1 MTSGYRQTYDRWRGD
16 PQGFWAEAA
25 REIAWIKPPERI
37 FDAQAGVYGRWFP
50 DARCNACF
58 NALDRQVEA
67 GRSDQVA
74 LYHDSPVTGTKRA
87 ITYRELLDETAT
99 LGAVL
104 NELGV
109 VAGDRV
115 LIYMPMIP
123 EAIVAML
130 ACARIGAVHSVV
142 FGGFA
147 AKELATRIDDAE
159 PTIILTASCGIEP
172 GRIVEYKPLLD
183 FAISLARH
191 KPSTCV
197 VYQRPQIEA
206 RMIEG
211 QDQDWTALVDAAR
224 KAGKRAPCAD
234 LAATDPLYILYTSGT
249 TGTPKGVVR
258 DIGGYM
264 VALKW
269 SMTAIYDMKPGE
281 TFWTGSDIGWVVGH
295 SYIVYGPL
303 LQGCASV
310 LYEGKPVGTPDAGAY
325 WRVIEDY
332 KVAAFF
338 TAPTGLR
345 AVRKEDPHAKLIKD
359 YDITS
364 LRTLFLAG
372 ERADPDTVAWAQ
384 KVLGVPVVDHWWQT
398 ETGWPIAANPVG
410 LGMLPVKLGSPSVPM
425 PGYEVHAVDDAAK
438 PVPGG
443 TMGSLVIKLPLP
455 PGCLPTL
462 YRQDV
467 RMRESYLNEFPGY
480 YKTSDAGLIDGD
492 GYLTILGRTDDIINV
507 AGHRL
512 STGGMEEVVA
522 SHPDVAECAVLGV
535 KDEVKGEA
543 PCGFVVLKAGVNRAS
558 HEIEAEI
565 VRLVRDKIGP
575 VAAFKMAFIV
585 ARLPKTRS
593 GKILRGTMKKIADRD
608 PWVTPATIEDPKALD
623 EISQTLEARALDEG
637 AGWSP
642 RPQRPA

>member
-1 MTSGYRQTYDRWRGD
+1 MTSGYRQTYDRWRAD

-50 DARCNACF
+50 DGRCNACF
-58 NALDRQVEA
+58 NALDRHVEA
-67 GRSDQVA
+67 GRGDQVA
-74 LYHDSPVTGTKRA
+74 LYYDSPVTGTKRA
-87 ITYRELLDETAT
+87 ITYRNLLDEAAT
-99 LGAVL
+99 LGAAL
-104 NELGV
+104 ADLGV
-109 VAGDRV
+109 SAGDRV

-159 PTIILTASCGIEP
+159 PKVILTASCGVEP

-183 FAISLARH
+183 LAIALARH
-191 KPSTCV
+191 KPSACV
-197 VYQRPQIEA
+197 VHQRPQIKAHMNEA
-206 RMIEG
+206 R
-211 QDQDWTALVDAAR
+211 DRDWTALVDAAR
-224 KAGKRAPCAD
+224 AAGKRAPCAD

-269 SMTAIYDMKPGE
+269 SMSAIYDMKPGE

-303 LQGCASV
+303 LQGCSTV
-310 LYEGKPVGTPDAGAY
+310 LYEGKPIGTPDAGAY

-332 KVAAFF
+332 KVSAFF

-345 AVRKEDPHAKLIKD
+345 AVRKEDPQARLIKN
-359 YDITS
+359 YDISS

-398 ETGWPIAANPVG
+398 ESGWPIVANPVG
-410 LGMLPVKLGSPSVPM
+410 LGILPIKLGSPSVPM
-425 PGYEVHAVDDAAK
+425 PGYDVHVVDDATQ
-438 PVPGG
+438 PVPAG
-443 TMGSLVIKLPLP
+443 TMGSIVIKLPLP

-462 YRQDV
+462 YRQDE
-467 RMRESYLNEFPGY
+467 RMRESYLNEYPGY
-480 YKTSDAGLIDGD
+480 YKTSDAGFIDED

-535 KDEVKGEA
+535 KDEVKGET
-543 PCGFVVLKAGVNRAS
+543 PCGFVVLKAGINRPS
-558 HEIEAEI
+558 HEIEAE
-565 VRLVRDKIGP
+565 VVKLVRDKIGP
-575 VAAFKMAFIV
+575 VAAFKMAFV
-585 ARLPKTRS
+585 VPRLPKTRS

-608 PWVTPATIEDPKALD
+608 PWVTPATIEDPRVLD
-623 EISQTLEARALDEG
+623 EIKEALEARV
-637 AGWSP
+637 
-642 RPQRPA
+642 R

>member
-1 MTSGYRQTYDRWRGD
+1 MTSCYRQTYDRWRAD

-25 REIAWIKPPERI
+25 REIAWITPPERI
-37 FDAQAGVYGRWFP
+37 FDPDAGVYGRWFP

-58 NALDRQVEA
+58 NALDRHVEA
-67 GRSDQVA
+67 GRGEQVA
-74 LYHDSPVTGTKRA
+74 LYYDSPVTGAKRA
-87 ITYRELLDETAT
+87 LTYRELLDETAT

-104 NELGV
+104 NDLGV

-130 ACARIGAVHSVV
+130 AGARIGAVHSVV

-159 PTIILTASCGIEP
+159 PKVILTASGGVEP

-183 FAISLARH
+183 LAISLARH

-197 VYQRPQIEA
+197 VYQRPQITADMNEA
-206 RMIEG
+206 R
-211 QDQDWTALVDAAR
+211 DRDWTGLVDAAR
-224 KAGKRAPCAD
+224 KAGRRAPCAD
-234 LAATDPLYILYTSGT
+234 LAATDPLYVLYTSGT
-249 TGTPKGVVR
+249 TGAPKGVVR
-258 DIGGYM
+258 DIGGYL

-269 SMTAIYDMKPGE
+269 SMSAIYDMKPGE

-303 LQGCASV
+303 LQGCSSV
-310 LYEGKPVGTPDAGAY
+310 LYEGKPIGTPDAGAY
-325 WRVIEDY
+325 WRMIEEY

-425 PGYEVHAVDDAAK
+425 PGYDVQVVDDAAK

-462 YRQDV
+462 YRQDE

-480 YKTSDAGLIDGD
+480 YKTADAGLIDED

-522 SHPDVAECAVLGV
+522 SHPDVAECAVLGI

-543 PCGFVVLKAGVNRAS
+543 PCGFVVLKAGVNRPAAD
-558 HEIEAEI
+558 IEKEV

-575 VAAFKMAFIV
+575 VAAFKMAFV
-585 ARLPKTRS
+585 VPRLPKTRS
-593 GKILRGTMKKIADRD
+593 GKILRGTIKKIADRD
-608 PWVTPATIEDPKALD
+608 PWSTPATIEDPKALD
-623 EISQTLEARALDEG
+623 EIKQALDARA
-637 AGWSP
+637 
-642 RPQRPA
+642 R